1 MNKSIFTDDFP
12 EISTDKELQK
22 IIKKFPEYD
31 HYYIA
36 SGCIKERKVMFDS
49 LWQIYQPLAD
59 KNFLSDCK
67 KNFHQRAWEMYLG
80 VALIKNGLD
89 ISSSGKGPDF
99 VVNKG
104 KENEIFIEATACKRG
119 DTKDAVP
126 EEYFAEKPEE
136 IRVLDVPYDRMLIRL
151 TNSLDYKYK
160 KYKDFIEKKEKPYII
175 AINRANL
182 GHLDDIPLILK
193 CLFGLGFQSLQM
205 INGKFFNAGWERKKT
220 VFKKNSTKVPISFS
234 FFEEEDH
241 NIISAVIYS
250 EKSILNY
257 PKEIGSDCIIVHNPK
272 AKFPIDLKIFS
283 FLRQYKAKYNKDILS
298 IRKI

>member
-1 MNKSIFTDDFP
+1 MNESIFTDDFP

-22 IIKKFPEYD
+22 IIMKFPEYD
-31 HYYIA
+31 PYYYIA
-36 SGCIKERKVMFDS
+36 SGCIKERKEMFNS
-49 LWQIYQPLAD
+49 LWQIYHPLAD
-59 KNFLSDCK
+59 KIFLSDCK

-175 AINRANL
+175 AINRAGL
-182 GHLDDIPLILK
+182 GYIDDIPLILK
-193 CLFGLGFQSLQM
+193 CLFGLGFQSFKI
-205 INGKFFNAGWERKKT
+205 INGKLFNVGWERKKQFLKKT
-220 VFKKNSTKVPISFS
+220 VQRSQFHF
-234 FFEEEDH
+234 H
-241 NIISAVIYS
+241 
-250 EKSILNY
+250 
-257 PKEIGSDCIIVHNPK
+257 
-272 AKFPIDLKIFS
+272 
-283 FLRQYKAKYNKDILS
+283 FLRKETIIL
-298 IRKI
+298 

>member
-1 MNKSIFTDDFP
+1 MNESIFTDDFP
-12 EISTDKELQK
+12 EISTDKELRK
-22 IIKKFPEYD
+22 IITKFPEYD
-31 HYYIA
+31 SYYIA
-36 SGCIKERKVMFDS
+36 SGCIKERKEMFNS
-49 LWQIYQPLAD
+49 LWQIYHPLAD
-59 KNFLSDCK
+59 KIFLSDCK

-205 INGKFFNAGWERKKT
+205 INGKFFNAGWEMKKN
-220 VFKKNSTKVPISFS
+220 VFKESGAKVPISF
-234 FFEEEDH
+234 FEEEEH